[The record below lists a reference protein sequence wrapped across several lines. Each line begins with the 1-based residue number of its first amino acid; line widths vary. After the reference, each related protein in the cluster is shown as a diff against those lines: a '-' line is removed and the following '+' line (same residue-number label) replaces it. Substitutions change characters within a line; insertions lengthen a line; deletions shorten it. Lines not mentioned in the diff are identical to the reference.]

1 MWLELTSQKDQQQ
14 TSNSAIYKIADPVKI
29 LLTSFFFSCRRRCL
43 FLYKNTLRS
52 HREAFGLSR
61 RRIFMKNWRIIFGAV
76 FVILFFV
83 STNVFA
89 AETYRVKK
97 GDTLATISTK
107 HRVSVDSLKQANK
120 LKGNKVTVNQ
130 VLVIPNKAKSGSGS
144 VKAAAPPS
152 RVTSQS
158 SRVASQS
165 SRVTSQKATS
175 HKKTYTV
182 KKGDSLQKIARTT
195 GVSVSEL
202 KSLNRISDNII
213 VPGQKLTLQRG
224 SAVAAV
230 KKPLPRRS
238 NAGAQEEGDYDDT
251 DAPVQA
257 ILDENENSSLPLGK
271 WEDSKDRELLVKISK
286 GFLGAPYRFGG
297 VSLKGIDCSAY
308 VKRVYS
314 LFDVTL
320 PRTAREQAKVGQ
332 RVSRDELTVG
342 DLVFFNTRRN
352 YISHVGIYIG
362 EGQFIHASSGRGK
375 EVKINNL
382 SELYYNKRYVG
393 ATRLKGWEDKL

>member
-1 MWLELTSQKDQQQ
+1 
-14 TSNSAIYKIADPVKI
+14 
-29 LLTSFFFSCRRRCL
+29 
-43 FLYKNTLRS
+43 
-52 HREAFGLSR
+52 
-61 RRIFMKNWRIIFGAV
+61 MKNWRIIFGAV

-97 GDTLATISTK
+97 GDTLAAISTK

-130 VLVIPNKAKSGSGS
+130 VLVIPNKAKSAS

-152 RVTSQS
+152 R
-158 SRVASQS
+158 A
-165 SRVTSQKATS
+165 TSQKATN
-175 HKKTYTV
+175 HQKTYTV

-213 VPGQKLTLQRG
+213 VPGQKLALQRG
-224 SAVAAV
+224 SAVVAT

-238 NAGAQEEGDYDDT
+238 NADAPEEGDYDDM
-251 DAPVQA
+251 DDPVQA
-257 ILDENENSSLPLGK
+257 ILDENTNSSLPPLGK
-271 WEDSKDRELLVKISK
+271 WEDSRDRELLVKISK

-393 ATRLKGWEDKL
+393 ATRLKGWDDKL